1 MAFFKFRKASESSPT
16 DAQTTEPVEVMRK
29 RARHRLMGAVVLVLT
44 AVVVFPLL
52 VDKQPRPV
60 AVDIPIEIPDKNK
73 VRPLEAEVAE
83 AQKDSP
89 KTDSQKTAPLA
100 PETSSPSVP
109 AVSAVPVA
117 PVASVAAPAAKAEEV
132 LTTPESKVKE
142 AARAEALLAGK
153 EPANKEPANR
163 ETTNKDAPVNGERYI
178 VQFGAYAENDKA
190 QEARRKVESTGL
202 KTYTHVIET
211 KEGRRIRARVGP
223 FASKAEAE
231 QAADK
236 IKKLDLPVSILKL

>member
-1 MAFFKFRKASESSPT
+1 
-16 DAQTTEPVEVMRK
+16 
-29 RARHRLMGAVVLVLT
+29 LVLT

-73 VRPLEAEVAE
+73 VRPLETEVAE
-83 AQKDSP
+83 AQKDSAQ
-89 KTDSQKTAPLA
+89 KDSEKTAPVA
-100 PETSSPSVP
+100 AESSSPSVP
-109 AVSAVPVA
+109 AVSAVPASPGATVTA
-117 PVASVAAPAAKAEEV
+117 PIAKAEEV

-223 FASKAEAE
+223 FVSKAEAE

>member
-1 MAFFKFRKASESSPT
+1 MAFFKFRKASESSST
-16 DAQTTEPVEVMRK
+16 EAQTTESVEVMRK

-83 AQKDSP
+83 AQKDS
-89 KTDSQKTAPLA
+89 QKTAPVA
-100 PETSSPSVP
+100 PETSSPSAP

-117 PVASVAAPAAKAEEV
+117 PVASVASPAAKAEEV

-153 EPANKEPANR
+153 EPANKE
-163 ETTNKDAPVNGERYI
+163 TSNKDAPANGERYI

>member
-1 MAFFKFRKASESSPT
+1 MAFFKFRKASEPSPT

-83 AQKDSP
+83 AQKDS
-89 KTDSQKTAPLA
+89 QKTAPVA
-100 PETSSPSVP
+100 PETSIPSVP
-109 AVSAVPVA
+109 AVSVVP
-117 PVASVAAPAAKAEEV
+117 ASPGATATAPAAKVEEV

-153 EPANKEPANR
+153 EPASKEPAN
-163 ETTNKDAPVNGERYI
+163 KDAPANGERYI

>member
-83 AQKDSP
+83 AQKESQ
-89 KTDSQKTAPLA
+89 KTDSQKTAPVA

-153 EPANKEPANR
+153 EPANKE
-163 ETTNKDAPVNGERYI
+163 TSNKDAPVNGERYI

>member
-1 MAFFKFRKASESSPT
+1 MAFFKFRKASESSST
-16 DAQTTEPVEVMRK
+16 EAQTTEPVEVMRK

-83 AQKDSP
+83 AQKDS
-89 KTDSQKTAPLA
+89 QKTAPVA

-109 AVSAVPVA
+109 AVSVTPAPPGPTVSA
-117 PVASVAAPAAKAEEV
+117 PVAKLEEV

-153 EPANKEPANR
+153 EPLFKEPANN
-163 ETTNKDAPVNGERYI
+163 EAPPSGDRYI

>member
-1 MAFFKFRKASESSPT
+1 MAFFKFRKASESSST
-16 DAQTTEPVEVMRK
+16 EAQTTESVEVMRK

-73 VRPLEAEVAE
+73 VRPLETEVAE
-83 AQKDSP
+83 AQKDS
-89 KTDSQKTAPLA
+89 QKTAPVA

-109 AVSAVPVA
+109 AVSVTPAAPGPTVSA
-117 PVASVAAPAAKAEEV
+117 PVAKLEEV

-153 EPANKEPANR
+153 EPLFKEPANN
-163 ETTNKDAPVNGERYI
+163 EAPPSGDRYI

>member
-1 MAFFKFRKASESSPT
+1 MAFFKFRKASESSST
-16 DAQTTEPVEVMRK
+16 EAQTTEPVEVMRK

-73 VRPLEAEVAE
+73 VRPLETEVAE
-83 AQKDSP
+83 AQKDS
-89 KTDSQKTAPLA
+89 QKTAPVA

-109 AVSAVPVA
+109 AVSVTPAPHGPTATA
-117 PVASVAAPAAKAEEV
+117 PVAKLEEV

-153 EPANKEPANR
+153 EPLFKEPANN
-163 ETTNKDAPVNGERYI
+163 EAPPSGDRYI

>member
-1 MAFFKFRKASESSPT
+1 MAFFKFRKASESSST
-16 DAQTTEPVEVMRK
+16 EAQTTEPVEVMRK

-73 VRPLEAEVAE
+73 VRPLETEVAE
-83 AQKDSP
+83 AQKDS
-89 KTDSQKTAPLA
+89 QKTAPVA

-109 AVSAVPVA
+109 AVSVTPAPPGPTVSA
-117 PVASVAAPAAKAEEV
+117 PVAKLDEV

-153 EPANKEPANR
+153 EPLFKEPANN
-163 ETTNKDAPVNGERYI
+163 EAPPSGDRYI

>member
-1 MAFFKFRKASESSPT
+1 MAFFKFRKASEPSPS

-73 VRPLEAEVAE
+73 VRPLETEVAE
-83 AQKDSP
+83 AQKDSAQ
-89 KTDSQKTAPLA
+89 KDSEKTAPVA

-109 AVSAVPVA
+109 AVSAAPAPFGATAAA
-117 PVASVAAPAAKAEEV
+117 PVAKAEEV

-153 EPANKEPANR
+153 EPANKEPAN
-163 ETTNKDAPVNGERYI
+163 KDAPANGERYI

>member
-1 MAFFKFRKASESSPT
+1 MAFFKFRKASEPSPS

-73 VRPLEAEVAE
+73 VRPLETEVAE
-83 AQKDSP
+83 AQKDSAQ
-89 KTDSQKTAPLA
+89 KDSEKTAPVV

-109 AVSAVPVA
+109 AVSAAPAPSGATAAA
-117 PVASVAAPAAKAEEV
+117 PVAKTEEV

-153 EPANKEPANR
+153 EPANKEPAN
-163 ETTNKDAPVNGERYI
+163 KDAPANGERYI

>member
-1 MAFFKFRKASESSPT
+1 MAFFKFRKASEPSPS

-73 VRPLEAEVAE
+73 VRPLETEVAE
-83 AQKDSP
+83 AQKDSAQ
-89 KTDSQKTAPLA
+89 KDSEKTAPVA

-109 AVSAVPVA
+109 AVSAVPAPSGATAAA
-117 PVASVAAPAAKAEEV
+117 PVAKVEEV

-153 EPANKEPANR
+153 EPANKEPAN
-163 ETTNKDAPVNGERYI
+163 KDAPANGERYI

>member
-1 MAFFKFRKASESSPT
+1 MAFFKFRKASEPSPS

-73 VRPLEAEVAE
+73 VRPLETEVAE
-83 AQKDSP
+83 AQKDS
-89 KTDSQKTAPLA
+89 QKTAPVA

-109 AVSAVPVA
+109 AVSAVPASPGATVTA
-117 PVASVAAPAAKAEEV
+117 PVAKAEEV

-153 EPANKEPANR
+153 EPANKEPAN
-163 ETTNKDAPVNGERYI
+163 KDAPANGERYI

>member
-83 AQKDSP
+83 AQKDS
-89 KTDSQKTAPLA
+89 QKTAPVA

>member
-83 AQKDSP
+83 AQKDS
-89 KTDSQKTAPLA
+89 QKTAPVA

-117 PVASVAAPAAKAEEV
+117 PVATVAAPAAKAEEV

-153 EPANKEPANR
+153 EPANKE
-163 ETTNKDAPVNGERYI
+163 TSNKDAPANGERYI

-236 IKKLDLPVSILKL
+236 IKKVDLPVSILKL

>member
-1 MAFFKFRKASESSPT
+1 MAFFKFRKASESSST
-16 DAQTTEPVEVMRK
+16 EAQTTEPVEVMRK

-83 AQKDSP
+83 AQKDS
-89 KTDSQKTAPLA
+89 QKTAPLA

-109 AVSAVPVA
+109 AVSVTPAPPGPTVSA
-117 PVASVAAPAAKAEEV
+117 PVAKLEEV

-153 EPANKEPANR
+153 EPLFKEPANN
-163 ETTNKDAPVNGERYI
+163 EAPPSGDRYI

>member
-73 VRPLEAEVAE
+73 VRPLETEVAE
-83 AQKDSP
+83 AEKE
-89 KTDSQKTAPLA
+89 SQKSAPVA
-100 PETSSPSVP
+100 PETSIPSVP
-109 AVSAVPVA
+109 AVSVVP
-117 PVASVAAPAAKAEEV
+117 ASPGATATAPAAKVEEV

-153 EPANKEPANR
+153 EPASKEPAN
-163 ETTNKDAPVNGERYI
+163 KDAPANGERYI

>member
-1 MAFFKFRKASESSPT
+1 M
-16 DAQTTEPVEVMRK
+16 
-29 RARHRLMGAVVLVLT
+29 
-44 AVVVFPLL
+44 
-52 VDKQPRPV
+52 
-60 AVDIPIEIPDKNK
+60 
-73 VRPLEAEVAE
+73 
-83 AQKDSP
+83 
-89 KTDSQKTAPLA
+89 
-100 PETSSPSVP
+100 P
-109 AVSAVPVA
+109 AVSVVP
-117 PVASVAAPAAKAEEV
+117 ASPGATATAPAAKVEEV

-153 EPANKEPANR
+153 EPASKEPAN
-163 ETTNKDAPVNGERYI
+163 KDAPANGERYI

>member
-1 MAFFKFRKASESSPT
+1 MAFFKFRKASESSPEE
-16 DAQTTEPVEVMRK
+16 AQTTEPVEVMRK

-73 VRPLEAEVAE
+73 VRPLETEVAE
-83 AQKDSP
+83 AQKDS
-89 KTDSQKTAPLA
+89 QKIAPVA
-100 PETSSPSVP
+100 PETSSPSAPTASAAP
-109 AVSAVPVA
+109 APPEATVSA
-117 PVASVAAPAAKAEEV
+117 PVAKVEEV
-132 LTTPESKVKE
+132 LATSESKAKE

-153 EPANKEPANR
+153 EPSNKETANKE
-163 ETTNKDAPVNGERYI
+163 TSNKDTPANGERFI

-211 KEGRRIRARVGP
+211 KEGRRIRTRVGP

-236 IKKLDLPVSILKL
+236 IKKLDLPVTILKL

>member
-1 MAFFKFRKASESSPT
+1 MAFFKFRKASESSST
-16 DAQTTEPVEVMRK
+16 EAQTTEPVEVMRK
-29 RARHRLMGAVVLVLT
+29 RARHRLMGSVVLVLT

-73 VRPLEAEVAE
+73 VRPLETEVAE
-83 AQKDSP
+83 AQKDS
-89 KTDSQKTAPLA
+89 QKTAPVA

-109 AVSAVPVA
+109 AVSVTPAPPGPTVSA
-117 PVASVAAPAAKAEEV
+117 PVAKLEEV

-153 EPANKEPANR
+153 EPLIKEPANN
-163 ETTNKDAPVNGERYI
+163 EAPPSGDRYI

>member
-1 MAFFKFRKASESSPT
+1 MAFFKFRKASEPSPT

-73 VRPLEAEVAE
+73 VRPLGTEVAE
-83 AQKDSP
+83 AEKE
-89 KTDSQKTAPLA
+89 SQKTAPVA
-100 PETSSPSVP
+100 PETSIPSVP
-109 AVSAVPVA
+109 AVSAVP
-117 PVASVAAPAAKAEEV
+117 ASPGATATAPAAKVEEV

-223 FASKAEAE
+223 FVSKAEAE

>member
-1 MAFFKFRKASESSPT
+1 MAFFKFRKASEPSPT

-73 VRPLEAEVAE
+73 VRPLETEVAE
-83 AQKDSP
+83 AQKDSAQ
-89 KTDSQKTAPLA
+89 KDSEKTAPVA
-100 PETSSPSVP
+100 PESSSPSVP
-109 AVSAVPVA
+109 AVSAVP
-117 PVASVAAPAAKAEEV
+117 ASPGATATAPAAKVEEV

-153 EPANKEPANR
+153 EPANKEPAN
-163 ETTNKDAPVNGERYI
+163 KDAPANGERYI

-223 FASKAEAE
+223 FVSKAEAE

>member
-1 MAFFKFRKASESSPT
+1 MAFFKFRKASESSST
-16 DAQTTEPVEVMRK
+16 EAQTTEPVEVMRK

-73 VRPLEAEVAE
+73 VRPLETEVAE
-83 AQKDSP
+83 AQKDS
-89 KTDSQKTAPLA
+89 QKTAPVA

-109 AVSAVPVA
+109 AVSVTPAPPGPTVSA
-117 PVASVAAPAAKAEEV
+117 PVAKLEEV

-153 EPANKEPANR
+153 EPLFKEPANN
-163 ETTNKDAPVNGERYI
+163 EAPPSGDRYI

>member
-83 AQKDSP
+83 AQKDS
-89 KTDSQKTAPLA
+89 QKTAPVA

-117 PVASVAAPAAKAEEV
+117 PVATVAAPAAKAEEV

-153 EPANKEPANR
+153 EPANKE
-163 ETTNKDAPVNGERYI
+163 TSNKDAPANGERYI

>member
-83 AQKDSP
+83 AQKDS
-89 KTDSQKTAPLA
+89 QKTAPVA
-100 PETSSPSVP
+100 PETSIPSVP
-109 AVSAVPVA
+109 AVSVVP
-117 PVASVAAPAAKAEEV
+117 ASPGATATAPAAKVEEV

-153 EPANKEPANR
+153 EPASKEPAN
-163 ETTNKDAPVNGERYI
+163 KDAPANGERYI

>member
-1 MAFFKFRKASESSPT
+1 MAFFKFRKASESSST
-16 DAQTTEPVEVMRK
+16 EAQTTESVEVMRK

-73 VRPLEAEVAE
+73 VRPLETEVAE
-83 AQKDSP
+83 AQKDS
-89 KTDSQKTAPLA
+89 QKTAPVA
-100 PETSSPSVP
+100 PETSSQSVP
-109 AVSAVPVA
+109 AVSVTPAAPGPTVSA
-117 PVASVAAPAAKAEEV
+117 PVAKLEEV

-153 EPANKEPANR
+153 EPLFKEPANN
-163 ETTNKDAPVNGERYI
+163 EAPPSGDRYI

>member
-1 MAFFKFRKASESSPT
+1 
-16 DAQTTEPVEVMRK
+16 
-29 RARHRLMGAVVLVLT
+29 
-44 AVVVFPLL
+44 
-52 VDKQPRPV
+52 
-60 AVDIPIEIPDKNK
+60 
-73 VRPLEAEVAE
+73 VRPLETEVAE
-83 AQKDSP
+83 AQKDSAQ
-89 KTDSQKTAPLA
+89 KDSEKTAPVA

-109 AVSAVPVA
+109 AVSAVPASPGAIAAA
-117 PVASVAAPAAKAEEV
+117 PVAKVEEV
-132 LTTPESKVKE
+132 LPTPESKVKE

-153 EPANKEPANR
+153 EPANKETA
-163 ETTNKDAPVNGERYI
+163 NKDAPANGERYI

>member
-1 MAFFKFRKASESSPT
+1 MAFFKFRKASEPSPT

-73 VRPLEAEVAE
+73 VRPLETEVAE
-83 AQKDSP
+83 AEKE
-89 KTDSQKTAPLA
+89 SQKTAPVA
-100 PETSSPSVP
+100 PETSIPSVP
-109 AVSAVPVA
+109 AVSAVP
-117 PVASVAAPAAKAEEV
+117 ASPGATATAPAAKVEEV

-153 EPANKEPANR
+153 EPASKEPAN
-163 ETTNKDAPVNGERYI
+163 KDAPANGERYI

>member
-73 VRPLEAEVAE
+73 VRPLEAELAE
-83 AQKDSP
+83 AQKDS
-89 KTDSQKTAPLA
+89 QKTAPVA
-100 PETSSPSVP
+100 PETSIPSVP
-109 AVSAVPVA
+109 AVSVVP
-117 PVASVAAPAAKAEEV
+117 ASPGATATAPAAKVEEV

-153 EPANKEPANR
+153 EPASKEPAN
-163 ETTNKDAPVNGERYI
+163 KDAPANGERYI

>member
-1 MAFFKFRKASESSPT
+1 MAFFKFRKASEPSPS

-73 VRPLEAEVAE
+73 VRPLETEVAE
-83 AQKDSP
+83 AEKE
-89 KTDSQKTAPLA
+89 SQKTAPVA
-100 PETSSPSVP
+100 PETSIPSVP
-109 AVSAVPVA
+109 AVSAVP
-117 PVASVAAPAAKAEEV
+117 ASPGATATAPAAKVEEV

-163 ETTNKDAPVNGERYI
+163 ETTNKDAPANGERYI

>member
-1 MAFFKFRKASESSPT
+1 MAFFKFRKASEPSPT

-73 VRPLEAEVAE
+73 VRPLETEVAE
-83 AQKDSP
+83 AQKDSAQ
-89 KTDSQKTAPLA
+89 KDSEKTAPVA

-109 AVSAVPVA
+109 AVSAVPASTGATAAA
-117 PVASVAAPAAKAEEV
+117 PVAKVEEV

-153 EPANKEPANR
+153 EPANKEPAN
-163 ETTNKDAPVNGERYI
+163 KDAPANGERYI

-223 FASKAEAE
+223 FASKGEAE

>member
-89 KTDSQKTAPLA
+89 KTDSQKTAPVA
-100 PETSSPSVP
+100 PETSSPSGP

-117 PVASVAAPAAKAEEV
+117 PVATVAARAAKAEEV
-132 LTTPESKVKE
+132 LTTPDSKVKE

-153 EPANKEPANR
+153 EPA
-163 ETTNKDAPVNGERYI
+163 NKDAPVNGERYI

>member
-1 MAFFKFRKASESSPT
+1 MAFFKFRKASEPSPT

-73 VRPLEAEVAE
+73 VRPLGTEVAE
-83 AQKDSP
+83 AQKDS
-89 KTDSQKTAPLA
+89 QKTAPVA

-109 AVSAVPVA
+109 AVSVTPAPPGPTVSA
-117 PVASVAAPAAKAEEV
+117 PVAKLEEV

-153 EPANKEPANR
+153 EPANKE
-163 ETTNKDAPVNGERYI
+163 TSNKDAPANGERYI

-223 FASKAEAE
+223 FVSKAEAE

>member
-1 MAFFKFRKASESSPT
+1 MAFFKFRKASESSST
-16 DAQTTEPVEVMRK
+16 EAQTTEPVEVMRK

-73 VRPLEAEVAE
+73 VRPLETEVAE
-83 AQKDSP
+83 AQKDS
-89 KTDSQKTAPLA
+89 QKTAPVA
-100 PETSSPSVP
+100 PETSSSSSSVP
-109 AVSAVPVA
+109 AVSVTPASPGTTVSA
-117 PVASVAAPAAKAEEV
+117 PVAKLEEV

-153 EPANKEPANR
+153 EPLFKEPANN
-163 ETTNKDAPVNGERYI
+163 EAPPSGDRYI

>member
-83 AQKDSP
+83 AQKDSQ
-89 KTDSQKTAPLA
+89 KSDSQKTAPLA
-100 PETSSPSVP
+100 PETSSSSAP

-117 PVASVAAPAAKAEEV
+117 PVATVAAPASKAEEV

>member
-73 VRPLEAEVAE
+73 VRPLETEVAE
-83 AQKDSP
+83 AQKDSAQ
-89 KTDSQKTAPLA
+89 KDSEKTAPVA
-100 PETSSPSVP
+100 AESSSPSVP
-109 AVSAVPVA
+109 AVSAVPASPGATVTA
-117 PVASVAAPAAKAEEV
+117 PIAKAEEV

-153 EPANKEPANR
+153 EPANKETA
-163 ETTNKDAPVNGERYI
+163 NKDAPANGERYI

>member
-1 MAFFKFRKASESSPT
+1 MAFFKFRKASESSST
-16 DAQTTEPVEVMRK
+16 EAQTTEPVEVMRK

-73 VRPLEAEVAE
+73 VRPLETEVAE
-83 AQKDSP
+83 AQK
-89 KTDSQKTAPLA
+89 DSQKTAPLA

-117 PVASVAAPAAKAEEV
+117 PVASVAAPPAKAEEV

-153 EPANKEPANR
+153 EPLIKEPANN
-163 ETTNKDAPVNGERYI
+163 EAPPSGDRYI

>member
-83 AQKDSP
+83 AQKDS
-89 KTDSQKTAPLA
+89 QKTAPVA
-100 PETSSPSVP
+100 PETSSPSAP

-117 PVASVAAPAAKAEEV
+117 PVASVASPAAKAEEV

-153 EPANKEPANR
+153 EPANKE
-163 ETTNKDAPVNGERYI
+163 TSNKDAPANGERYI

>member
-1 MAFFKFRKASESSPT
+1 M
-16 DAQTTEPVEVMRK
+16 
-29 RARHRLMGAVVLVLT
+29 
-44 AVVVFPLL
+44 
-52 VDKQPRPV
+52 
-60 AVDIPIEIPDKNK
+60 
-73 VRPLEAEVAE
+73 
-83 AQKDSP
+83 
-89 KTDSQKTAPLA
+89 
-100 PETSSPSVP
+100 P
-109 AVSAVPVA
+109 AVSAVPASPGATAAA
-117 PVASVAAPAAKAEEV
+117 PVAKVEEV
-132 LTTPESKVKE
+132 LPTPESKVKE

-153 EPANKEPANR
+153 EPANKEPAN
-163 ETTNKDAPVNGERYI
+163 KDAPANGERYI

>member
-1 MAFFKFRKASESSPT
+1 MAFFKFRKASESSST
-16 DAQTTEPVEVMRK
+16 EAQTTEPVEVMRK

-73 VRPLEAEVAE
+73 VRPLETEVAE
-83 AQKDSP
+83 AQKDS
-89 KTDSQKTAPLA
+89 QKTAPVA

-109 AVSAVPVA
+109 AVSVTPAPPGPTVSA
-117 PVASVAAPAAKAEEV
+117 PVAKLEEV

-153 EPANKEPANR
+153 EPLIKEPANN
-163 ETTNKDAPVNGERYI
+163 EAPPSGDRYI

>member
-1 MAFFKFRKASESSPT
+1 MAFFKFRKASEPSPT

-73 VRPLEAEVAE
+73 VRPLETEVAE
-83 AQKDSP
+83 AQKDSAQ
-89 KTDSQKTAPLA
+89 KDSEKTAPVA

-109 AVSAVPVA
+109 AVSAVPAPPGATAAA
-117 PVASVAAPAAKAEEV
+117 PVAKVEEV

-153 EPANKEPANR
+153 EPANKEPAN
-163 ETTNKDAPVNGERYI
+163 KDAPANGERYI